1 MEEQKKEY
9 KIMPYFS
16 SEKELPISF
25 KVNKRHGVYDKIQ
38 HYKIVL
44 NSVEL
49 KEESLYNQYVIGVFK
64 NSYKIKK

>member
-9 KIMPYFS
+9 KIIPYFA
-16 SEKELPISF
+16 SEKELPTSF
-25 KVNKRHGVYDKIQ
+25 KVNKRYGLYDKIQ

-49 KEESLYNQYVIGVFK
+49 KEEGLYNQYILDNFK
-64 NSYKIKK
+64 SSNKIKK